1 MVNDQPGKYVELHF
15 VTSQRAS
22 FQIFFVCVILWS
34 RYNFSTSCHV
44 SGAVCSSEGEHGDV
58 VLLRADSVRC
68 LTHGT
73 RQVETNGC
81 IVERPAKTICCL
93 NVDIFVFFVILFA
106 QVVHFLRYPATDTE
120 GLLQIRRALLH
131 KYHRH
136 RRQSESLNPFVSVS
150 FYVMF
155 CSLFFSI
162 PVNIFLSCLILTRA
176 AV

>member
-1 MVNDQPGKYVELHF
+1 MVNDRPGKYIELHF

-58 VLLRADSVRC
+58 VLLRANSVRC

-81 IVERPAKTICCL
+81 AVERPAKTICRL
-93 NVDIFVFFVILFA
+93 NVDIFF
-106 QVVHFLRYPATDTE
+106 
-120 GLLQIRRALLH
+120 
-131 KYHRH
+131 
-136 RRQSESLNPFVSVS
+136 
-150 FYVMF
+150 
-155 CSLFFSI
+155 FFSPSYYLHRSYI
-162 PVNIFLSCLILTRA
+162 SFDILRRILRDYFKYDVLYCINITDIDDKVSR
-176 AV
+176 